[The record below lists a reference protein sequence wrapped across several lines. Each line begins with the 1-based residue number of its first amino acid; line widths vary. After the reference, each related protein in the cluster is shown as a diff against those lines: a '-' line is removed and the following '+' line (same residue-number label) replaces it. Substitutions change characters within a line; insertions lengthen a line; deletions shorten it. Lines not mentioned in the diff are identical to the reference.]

1 MSSRREFMALSAA
14 VPFLASEL
22 ARAEQD
28 GSATSA
34 LVSGKLKPMKYEEL
48 KGFLSKEQLTP
59 HHQAHYGGALK
70 SLLQI
75 ETELETADRSKA
87 NANYSPV
94 RELKREEVHAM
105 NSVVLHE
112 LYFDGMSALGGDP
125 GEAARDV
132 LKKRFGS
139 VEKWVDDFKAAAI
152 SARGWAIL
160 TQHPVSGK
168 LHNIVSDVHDLG
180 IPVMGIPLAVI
191 DCYEHAFYVDYKNKK
206 ADYVTAYPGHI
217 DWAEVDRRIKA
228 VK

>member
-1 MSSRREFMALSAA
+1 MATRREFMALSAGA
-14 VPFLASEL
+14 VLLGNDAV
-22 ARAEQD
+22 RAQD
-28 GSATSA
+28 ATSGSA
-34 LVSGKLKPMKYEEL
+34 LVTGKIKPMKYEEL

-75 ETELETADRSKA
+75 ETESEGADRSKA
-87 NANYSPV
+87 NANYSTV

-112 LYFDGMSALGGDP
+112 LYFDGMTPAPGDP
-125 GEAARDV
+125 LETAQDV

-139 VEKWVDDFKAAAI
+139 IDKWVDDFKAAAG

-160 TQHPVSGK
+160 ALHPVNGK
-168 LHNIVSDVHDLG
+168 LYNVVSDVHDVG
-180 IPVMGIPLAVI
+180 IPVAGIPLVVI
-191 DCYEHAFYVDYKNKK
+191 DCYVDYKNKK
-206 ADYVTAYPGHI
+206 GDYVSAYPKFI
-217 DWAEVDRRIKA
+217 DWAEVDRRLKA

>member
-1 MSSRREFMALSAA
+1 MPTRRDFLALSAA
-14 VPFLASEL
+14 VSFLRPAGPQDAGAS
-22 ARAEQD
+22 
-28 GSATSA
+28 G
-34 LVSGKLKPMKYEEL
+34 LVTGKAKPLKYEEL

-75 ETELETADRSKA
+75 ETELEGADRSKA
-87 NANYSPV
+87 NANYAAV

-112 LYFDGMSALGGDP
+112 LYFDGMTGAAGDP
-125 GEAARDV
+125 GEAAQDV

-139 VEKWVDDFKAAAI
+139 VDKWVEDFKAAAI
-152 SARGWAIL
+152 SARGWAVL
-160 TQHPVSGK
+160 AQHPVSGK
-168 LHNIVSDVHDLG
+168 LYNVVSDVHDVGIMVLG
-180 IPVMGIPLAVI
+180 IPLVII

-206 ADYVTAYPGHI
+206 ADYVSAYPKFV

-228 VK
+228 VR